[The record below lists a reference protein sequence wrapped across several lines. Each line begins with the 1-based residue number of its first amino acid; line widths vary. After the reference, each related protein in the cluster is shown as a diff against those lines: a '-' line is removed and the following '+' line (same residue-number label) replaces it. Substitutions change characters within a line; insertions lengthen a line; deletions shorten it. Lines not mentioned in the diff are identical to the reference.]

1 MRCVSALFI
10 IVYAYLAPLYFGRVA
25 DLSAVAV
32 DVGGFFEGSAAGL
45 GAALFCAGDLGATL
59 GLAGDLGT

>member
-1 MRCVSALFI
+1 MFI
-10 IVYAYLAPLYFGRVA
+10 FVYAYLAPLYFGRAA

-32 DVGGFFEGSAAGL
+32 DAGGFFEALAAGL
-45 GAALFCAGDLGATL
+45 DAALLCAGDLGATL